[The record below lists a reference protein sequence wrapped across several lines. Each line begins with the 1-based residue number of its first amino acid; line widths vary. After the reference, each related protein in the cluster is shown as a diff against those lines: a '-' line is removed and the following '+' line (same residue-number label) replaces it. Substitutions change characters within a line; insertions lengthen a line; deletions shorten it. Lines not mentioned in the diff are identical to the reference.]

1 MSDGPVKGWVGQV
14 RQMVLTLLLVAA
26 GARIAWALLAP
37 AVPALV
43 SLVVVLVVL
52 SVAIFGPRSTK

>member
-1 MSDGPVKGWVGQV
+1 MSDGRVKSWVGRV
-14 RQMVLTLLLVAA
+14 RQVVITLLLVAA

-37 AVPALV
+37 VVPILV
-43 SLVVVLVVL
+43 SLMVVLVVL